1 MTHDK
6 LDHRYNDQ
14 DQDQYYANS
23 RCISHVKYIE
33 TRLIHVLEQGC
44 IGCTRTWQDIGLI
57 EQFPHIY
64 SQSHGQKNKI
74 FFKDGSVMYQ
84 NC

>member
-1 MTHDK
+1 MTYDK
-6 LDHRYNDQ
+6 LDHRNNDQ
-14 DQDQYYANS
+14 DQDQHYANS

-33 TRLIHVLEQGC
+33 TRFVHILEQGC
-44 IGCTRTWQDIGLI
+44 IGCTRTWQDIDSLNS
-57 EQFPHIY
+57 FHI
-64 SQSHGQKNKI
+64 STVRVTEQKNKI

>member
-57 EQFPHIY
+57 EQFPQSESRNRRIKY
-64 SQSHGQKNKI
+64 SLKMA
-74 FFKDGSVMYQ
+74 V
-84 NC
+84 